1 MDHSATSTPK
11 ALEDQL
17 RGMILGNVR
26 VEDVQADQ
34 RPHQT
39 QRGRGRGRGYYSRG
53 NGRGHQT
60 RAEQGQSYQDD
71 TNSLPTVRGGRAS
84 SKDHQSYRQRQPRD
98 SPHAQQGPGF
108 PRHGAATGADG
119 GHAVR
124 GPSQPQQPR
133 VQPRNGREVIPQ
145 SPAPRV
151 FQSPQSSV
159 HPRVQVQHSQVP
171 VNHARVQA
179 PHQKP
184 YFTQP
189 PENPLAEI
197 DHFDLVAAQEIPK
210 VEMSQAELEEKEA
223 FRQQLESLMQQAF
236 VDNRH
241 GDIGSISLVGFGSLS
256 SGFGMPGSDMDLAI
270 VLKWSDPSRTDELVI
285 HRDIPRLLERAV
297 LDSKMGGRLL
307 TRTRVPIL
315 KVCQYP
321 TKALYIALSEER
333 RKWDELSEK
342 EKHPAAVP
350 PKPSPLPMP
359 LADVNEKKPA
369 QLIQHADSPG
379 FEEAFPMIG
388 ATPVEKPVLKET
400 TAKAPVNDNNIPPI
414 SPSNAGI
421 DSSNRNTTARKN
433 HRPRAPKPW
442 TRERD
447 SGPLDFPK
455 EGVGIHCDVNFG
467 NPLGIHNTHMLRC
480 YSLTD
485 HRVRPLVL
493 FVKAWAKR
501 RQINSAYSGTLS
513 SYGWVLMVLHFLVN
527 IAKPPV
533 CPNLQQEAIRRPKD
547 LVEVE
552 NSYQDRPMVSGYMVS
567 FWRNEQEIT
576 QAAEAG
582 ELSKNVESIPSLL
595 RGFFKYYASVSSYG
609 RYGPPT
615 PQFHWTNEVLSL
627 RTPGGLLSK
636 QEKGWVS
643 AKTTVTS
650 EKKVTNRYLFAIED
664 PFEIDH
670 NVARTVTH
678 QGIVAIRDEF
688 RRVWR
693 IVSAKGRREQSL
705 DGEIFDEPF
714 HYIPPPVFEKVK
726 KVGIEDLG
734 NEEQSQNVERDQQ
747 AEVQSSGETI
757 SGLNFPEQRG

>member
-1 MDHSATSTPK
+1 M
-11 ALEDQL
+11 
-17 RGMILGNVR
+17 
-26 VEDVQADQ
+26 
-34 RPHQT
+34 
-39 QRGRGRGRGYYSRG
+39 
-53 NGRGHQT
+53 
-60 RAEQGQSYQDD
+60 
-71 TNSLPTVRGGRAS
+71 
-84 SKDHQSYRQRQPRD
+84 
-98 SPHAQQGPGF
+98 
-108 PRHGAATGADG
+108 
-119 GHAVR
+119 
-124 GPSQPQQPR
+124 
-133 VQPRNGREVIPQ
+133 
-145 SPAPRV
+145 
-151 FQSPQSSV
+151 
-159 HPRVQVQHSQVP
+159 
-171 VNHARVQA
+171 NHARVQA
-179 PHQKP
+179 PHQQP
-184 YFTQP
+184 YFTQS

-270 VLKWSDPSRTDELVI
+270 VPKWSDPSRTDEIVI
-285 HRDIPRLLERAV
+285 HLDIPRLLERAV
-297 LDSKMGGRLL
+297 LDAKMGGRLL

-321 TKALYIALSEER
+321 TKALYTALSEER

-342 EKHPAAVP
+342 EKHSAARP
-350 PKPSPLPMP
+350 PKPSPLPVP
-359 LADVNEKKPA
+359 LVDVNGTRPPA
-369 QLIQHADSPG
+369 QLIQHARSPG
-379 FEEAFPMIG
+379 FEKAFPVIG
-388 ATPVEKPVLKET
+388 ATHVEKLVTREA
-400 TAKAPVNDNNIPPI
+400 TADAPVNDDNIPPT
-414 SPSNAGI
+414 SPSNGEM
-421 DSSNRNTTARKN
+421 DSSNKNTTARKN
-433 HRPRAPKPW
+433 LRPRAPKPW
-442 TRERD
+442 TRERA

-533 CPNLQQEAIRRPKD
+533 CPNLQQEAIRQSKNID
-547 LVEVE
+547 AAGKL
-552 NSYQDRPMVSGYMVS
+552 YQDRPMVSGYLVS

-595 RGFFKYYASVSSYG
+595 RGFFKYYASVPSYG

-615 PQFHWTNEVLSL
+615 PQFYWTNEVLSL

-693 IVSAKGRREQSL
+693 IVGAKGRREQSR
-705 DGEIFDEPF
+705 DGEIFDEPS

-726 KVGIEDLG
+726 KVGIENLG
-734 NEEQSQNVERDQQ
+734 NEEESQNVEHDQQ
-747 AEVQSSGETI
+747 AEVQSRGKYAL
-757 SGLNFPEQRG
+757 GLNVPEQRG